1 MPIPNT
7 TFCLMKN
14 YLNLIAIFFV
24 LLFNSC
30 KKDEEKEI
38 IHETGTVVDVDGNTY
53 RTVKIGDKW
62 WMAEN
67 LMVKSYN
74 DGTPLEQAQNNTD
87 WIDSVP
93 LFCQYNNNT
102 AAPGLLY
109 NWYAVVSSNKIA
121 PAGWH
126 IPTDAEWKQLE
137 QVLGMDAASA
147 SNAGWRGSDVGLKLK
162 IQGGQG
168 WTSYQDLWPTNES
181 GFTALAG
188 SCRLPDGT
196 YGNPGLF
203 ATGFWWTSTNDSINN
218 EAWFRYLDYKNAG
231 VYRSH
236 TYKGYGFSIRCV
248 KD

>member
-1 MPIPNT
+1 MQFKSSAPMKTIIRI
-7 TFCLMKN
+7 TFF
-14 YLNLIAIFFV
+14 A
-24 LLFNSC
+24 LLSIIVSC
-30 KKDEEKEI
+30 TKDSSTPTI
-38 IHETGTVVDVDGNTY
+38 TETGSVTDIDGNSYKTI
-53 RTVKIGDKW
+53 KIGGKW

-67 LMVKSYN
+67 LNVKSYN
-74 DGTPLEQAQNNTD
+74 DGTPIEQAQNDAD

-93 LFCQYNNNT
+93 LFCRYNNNSS
-102 AAPGLLY
+102 APGLLY
-109 NWYAVVSSNKIA
+109 NWYAIANQKKIA

-126 IPTDAEWKQLE
+126 IPTDDEWKQLE
-137 QVLGMDAASA
+137 QAIGMDAAST
-147 SNAGWRGSDVGLKLK
+147 SKAGWRGSNEGLKMK
-162 IQGGQG
+162 IDGGKG
-168 WTSYQDLWPTNES
+168 WSLYADLWPTNES

-203 ATGFWWTSTNDSINN
+203 ATGFWWTSTADDQNS
-218 EAWFRYLDYKNAG
+218 EAWFRYLDYKNPN